1 MKTFSLKTLFSV
13 LYLTSYHPFHNT
25 IYNIKTKNFPQI
37 KRTKF
42 ASFTEKYIREY
53 AKPLKK
59 SYKCDL
65 SRLKNLMHYFGDL
78 CIDEISSYHLVEY
91 RKQRMQEKGAKRKTF
106 VAPSTINRELGI

>member
-1 MKTFSLKTLFSV
+1 
-13 LYLTSYHPFHNT
+13 
-25 IYNIKTKNFPQI
+25 
-37 KRTKF
+37 
-42 ASFTEKYIREY
+42 
-53 AKPLKK
+53 LKK